1 MEEEEEEK
9 EKMEEEEEGKEKME
23 EEEEGKEKKSE
34 KSTMELLFDY
44 VKKDEK
50 KGEESQFRFLV
61 KQRNLLNYPPERNE
75 KLRAG
80 LERVTLNNLLLTIK
94 GKIETLVVKSN
105 AVYTVNVKYNGKEET
120 FELSLP
126 DFVDE
131 FLKKVDDYEPDALMS
146 VLLVEQSECF
156 LKILIER
163 LCVSTFTKQS
173 KIALKISLFSS
184 SGQTV
189 VKKKS
194 KRCSQTF

>member
-1 MEEEEEEK
+1 MEEEEEE
-9 EKMEEEEEGKEKME
+9 E
-23 EEEEGKEKKSE
+23 EKKSD

-44 VKKDEK
+44 VKEEEK
-50 KGEESQFRFLV
+50 KRDKSKFRFLV
-61 KQRNLLNYPPERNE
+61 KQRNLLNYPPKRNE

-80 LERVTLNNLLLTIK
+80 LERETLNNLLLTIK

-120 FELSLP
+120 FKLSLP

-156 LKILIER
+156 LKILIIVY
-163 LCVSTFTKQS
+163 LNNLLL
-173 KIALKISLFSS
+173 I
-184 SGQTV
+184 
-189 VKKKS
+189 
-194 KRCSQTF
+194 